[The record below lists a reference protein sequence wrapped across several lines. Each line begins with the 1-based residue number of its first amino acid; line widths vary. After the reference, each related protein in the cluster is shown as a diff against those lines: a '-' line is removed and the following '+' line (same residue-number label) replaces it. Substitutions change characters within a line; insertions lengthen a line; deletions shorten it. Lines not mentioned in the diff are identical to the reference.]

1 MPNRVGAPSHPAREG
16 APQSGVRRRVR
27 PEELE
32 SPPLS
37 ADSGAAPAKVVAL
50 RPLPAPPVEELAL
63 EDAVPLRGD
72 AALAALLL
80 GSLALA
86 GAWVTAFSSF

>member
-1 MPNRVGAPSHPAREG
+1 MPNRVGAPSHSPREG

-32 SPPLS
+32 TPPPG
-37 ADSGAAPAKVVAL
+37 AEAAPAKVVTL
-50 RPLPAPPVEELAL
+50 RPRPAPPVEEPGL